1 MQNNLTQLKGSID
14 GVVVG
19 SLMTA
24 EEARQCIEEIKGHLR
39 SLRSLLLIL
48 DERRGWFALGYSSMR
63 QCMVEEFGRS
73 QSKLYRELKAGK
85 IERKISPMGE
95 IGIIPERQLRE
106 VGKLP
111 PEQWFT
117 AWEQVVKTAPDSGVT
132 SSHVAL
138 TVAKIK
144 KLNNAFKEQDFVL
157 GERVKVR
164 TRRRS
169 SSWNGMEAVI
179 TKIEEY
185 EITLRLD
192 DDSGQVLR
200 FYRDELIKINAP
212 DSKLNQTK
220 GETIQRGDLVAIA
233 APSDAEFSQRLYNG
247 CWGTVASIEELSIEV
262 VVKGKSVR
270 FIKSDVKQ
278 VDNPAPILVD
288 IARKLDILFNR
299 QDLDELDRQ
308 ILEFYVGRFSFTD
321 RQLERLGQVW
331 NAYQIK

>member
-24 EEARQCIEEIKGHLR
+24 EEARQCIKEIKGHLNSVR
-39 SLRSLLLIL
+39 KLLLEL
-48 DERRGWFALGYSSMR
+48 EERRGWEVLGYKSLR
-63 QCMVEEFGRS
+63 HCMLSEFKRS
-73 QSKLYRELKAGK
+73 QAHLYRELTAGK
-85 IERKISPMGE
+85 IEKKISPMGE

-117 AWEQVVKTAPDSGVT
+117 AWEQVVKTAPDSVVT

-164 TRRRS
+164 TRRCS
-169 SSWNGMEAVI
+169 SSWNGMEAVT

-192 DDSGQVLR
+192 DDLGQVLR

-233 APSDAEFSQRLYNG
+233 APLDAEFSQRLCNG

-270 FIKSDVKQ
+270 FMKSDVKP
-278 VDNPAPILVD
+278 VDNPTPILVD
-288 IARKLDILFNR
+288 IARKLDILFNC